1 MTTGAISPADAR
13 RTWRSFEAVHGMIY
27 FTPLAAE
34 EYAAVGVV
42 KNRPGYFA
50 SRSAAMGAVDA
61 EVVIATFYNFHHG
74 LVRHAMA
81 GVWEATSPE
90 ALLAAR
96 LRAADRSLRRAF
108 DDEVVGSDE
117 FTAAVRALRHAATVA
132 CERPEGRALFAG
144 HAALAWPDEPVQM
157 LWHAQTL
164 LREYRGDGHIAALT
178 VEGLSGLDALVS
190 HAASGDV
197 PAEILRLT
205 RAFSEDEWAAG
216 IESMAQRGLVDATGA
231 FTDAGRAQRD
241 RIEATTDQLALAPYA
256 ALGEDTCAALRATGR
271 KLSGLVVDAGLMAV
285 DLARLS
291 D

>member
-27 FTPLAAE
+27 FTTLASE
-34 EYAAVGVV
+34 EYSAVGVV

-50 SRSAAMGAVDA
+50 SRSAAMGAVNA

-74 LVRHAMA
+74 LVRHAMK
-81 GVWEATSPE
+81 GVWDATTPS
-90 ALLAAR
+90 ALLDAR
-96 LRAADRSLRRAF
+96 LRAADRSLRLAF
-108 DDEVVGSDE
+108 DHTVIASSE
-117 FTAAVRALRHAATVA
+117 FTSAVESLRQAAMVA
-132 CERPEGRALFAG
+132 CERPEGRPLFAG
-144 HAALAWPDEPVQM
+144 HAALAWPDEPVQV

-178 VEGLSGLDALVS
+178 TEGLSGLDALIS

-197 PAEILRLT
+197 PGEVLRLT

-216 IESMAQRGLVDATGA
+216 IESMAARGLVDASGA
-231 FTDAGRAQRD
+231 FTAEGRAQRD
-241 RIEATTDQLALAPYA
+241 RIEATTDALAVAPYA
-256 ALGEDTCAALRATGR
+256 ALGADTCAALRPVGR
-271 KLSGLVVDAGLMAV
+271 KLSELIVAAGLMSV
-285 DLARLS
+285 DMDRLT